1 MSKPAATIGHNHL
14 CPKKTGKIPHVGGP
28 ITTGS
33 SNVMINGVP
42 AARKGDSMVCV
53 GPPDSIKQGSSS
65 VFINGKP
72 AARMFDSTNHGG
84 VIIGGSPN
92 VFIGDAGCYP
102 DSQDSA
108 VSSSDSRP
116 QSNEDKQV
124 APPTKQSNSLSN
136 EPQASPSSTSH
147 TPANG
152 SSTSSA
158 VDSNTVYPGLSTD
171 QNREPKTF
179 SIVPIRYAIDMERQ
193 TPESVLGRGPL
204 SISTPYVLRQLR
216 DGWLYIY
223 DDLTQEI
230 TEYKV
235 EGASLA
241 GDANIYLEGTT
252 LHIAFSLIQWTKRI
266 VDTLKQDSSLR
277 HRWMRRVV
285 CIEGEQWHVGDEST
299 LEHVSDMNTCPHDFI
314 MSSVSLR
321 EPPKVDSG
329 DEVESNPTADAIMSQ
344 LVTSKP
350 TFSAG
355 EWLGNAQGDV
365 TLVVALDDVLSDV
378 LDLTIPLNVPIIEN
392 LSITKDEDEFH
403 KLEMARI
410 ARSLARVQVP
420 ESKWS
425 SNINKSTYPY
435 FEADLHAYFKER
447 EANVTELVAKQQ
459 KQSYVSLNTKEH
471 STHGSKGLKIL
482 RERWDYVP
490 DELDH
495 KLWFERRKY
504 VDEVNWKKLDRFSNE
519 MESKLGEAETKI
531 DLYMRELYS
540 GLQGAD
546 VVDPMRYGIDLY
558 TQEGMNHYIVLT
570 HEIFTTMQ
578 LAVQNR
584 ERELKKL
591 NEFLAGRN
599 ILSFAPYGGSESLSF
614 AVTRELDNA
623 ESINLVPHYTNIV
636 GAFDKLKDLMQ
647 HGTGRDAIWLREL
660 TEEARAVLD
669 ILGKTL
675 KGELSDYLNHL
686 LLYIYPDRLSSPP
699 LLFEIKRAIWWCRIK
714 QEVPRFNDDY
724 INGTQRFRKEFK
736 QLIKELS
743 DEYYKL
749 DKNTIWPVRKYSQY
763 KKLRTSLL
771 EKLVEHPDLISI
783 RADES
788 FRQSRKA
795 LHARYMQLV
804 GGKFTQAST
813 AYSSVG
819 GNAALTVLLN
829 SINLNMLSGTLG
841 DTGKGSDVH
850 SKALQDVGIG
860 LMWLI
865 SASGDL
871 TKNLVGSYLSKSIS
885 DMKTKTVMEIA
896 SAKSIKIRGI
906 SANRIFVSALVTGAM
921 FGAIA
926 SAWEIYKNN
935 RLFLQSNNIYE
946 KGLLLLISSSYL
958 AQFGVYMAVYIRA
971 SILNI
976 AVGNLLLPWMVTVG
990 GWVAIS
996 TVFIQIL
1003 YEISKKNEI
1012 EKWLSESTWG
1022 KSNAKWSKEKELL
1035 EYKKIAL
1042 KPIVEIKEQASVFP
1056 YGMEKTTPS
1065 SEGYYH
1071 ASTTKMA
1078 VNSPLCRYVCRF
1090 YVPDP
1095 EQGIVLT
1102 ILNNAIFIQKSGKW
1116 EQEEGQYFYEIAMES
1131 RTGLRVNVTY
1141 ASDESDICYLV
1152 SGKGEGQCSVSF
1164 NDGREVNGDTYQII
1178 GRK

>member
-65 VFINGKP
+65 VFINGKA
-72 AARMFDSTNHGG
+72 AARMFDATNHGG

-108 VSSSDSRP
+108 VASSDSRP

-193 TPESVLGRGPL
+193 TSESVLGRGPL

-235 EGASLA
+235 EGASLT

-447 EANVTELVAKQQ
+447 EADVTELVAKQQ

-471 STHGSKGLKIL
+471 STHGSKELKIL
-482 RERWDYVP
+482 RERWDYMP

-546 VVDPMRYGIDLY
+546 VVDPMRYGIDIY

-841 DTGKGSDVH
+841 DTGNGSDVH

-896 SAKSIKIRGI
+896 SAKSINIRGI
-906 SANRIFVSALVTGAM
+906 SANRIFVSALVTGSV
-921 FGAIA
+921 FGAVA
-926 SAWEIYKNN
+926 SAWEVFKNY
-935 RLFLQSNNIYE
+935 RLFKQSNNIYE
-946 KGLLLLISSSYL
+946 MGLLFILTGSYGLQVLAYIS
-958 AQFGVYMAVYIRA
+958 FFMRA
-971 SILNI
+971 FFYKTALG
-976 AVGNLLLPWMVTVG
+976 ALMLPWMLVVG
-990 GWVAIS
+990 GWGGGVI
-996 TVFIQIL
+996 VFVSIL
-1003 YEISKKNEI
+1003 YELSKKNEI

-1022 KSNAKWSKEKELL
+1022 NNNANWSKEKELL
-1035 EYKKIAL
+1035 EYKK
-1042 KPIVEIKEQASVFP
+1042 
-1056 YGMEKTTPS
+1056 
-1065 SEGYYH
+1065 
-1071 ASTTKMA
+1071 
-1078 VNSPLCRYVCRF
+1078 
-1090 YVPDP
+1090 
-1095 EQGIVLT
+1095 
-1102 ILNNAIFIQKSGKW
+1102 
-1116 EQEEGQYFYEIAMES
+1116 
-1131 RTGLRVNVTY
+1131 
-1141 ASDESDICYLV
+1141 
-1152 SGKGEGQCSVSF
+1152 
-1164 NDGREVNGDTYQII
+1164 
-1178 GRK
+1178 

>member
-108 VSSSDSRP
+108 VASSDSRP

-124 APPTKQSNSLSN
+124 APPTKQSNSLLN
-136 EPQASPSSTSH
+136 EPQDLPSSTSH

-158 VDSNTVYPGLSTD
+158 VDSNTVYPGLSTA

-235 EGASLA
+235 EGASLT

-285 CIEGEQWHVGDEST
+285 CIEGGQWHVGDEST

-321 EPPKVDSG
+321 EPLKVDFG

-447 EANVTELVAKQQ
+447 EADVTELVAKQQ

-471 STHGSKGLKIL
+471 STHGSKELKIL

-546 VVDPMRYGIDLY
+546 VVDPMRYGIDIY

-871 TKNLVGSYLSKSIS
+871 TKNLVGSYLHKSIP
-885 DMKTKTVMEIA
+885 DMKKMNLKFILRERSVNF
-896 SAKSIKIRGI
+896 KGI
-906 SANRIFVSALVTGAM
+906 NANRIFVSALVIGSVFGAM
-921 FGAIA
+921 A
-926 SAWEIYKNN
+926 SVWEAFKNY
-935 RLFLQSNNIYE
+935 RLFKQSNNIYE
-946 KGLLLLISSSYL
+946 KGLLLLLVFS
-958 AQFGVYMAVYIRA
+958 FGTQSGIYTTVFIRA
-971 SILNI
+971 LILKK

-990 GWVAIS
+990 GWVAMI
-996 TVFIQIL
+996 TVFLSIL
-1003 YEISKKNEI
+1003 YEFSKKNEL
-1012 EKWLSESTWG
+1012 EKWLSESIWG
-1022 KSNAKWSKEKELL
+1022 NNNANWSKEKELL
-1035 EYKKIAL
+1035 EYEKIAL
-1042 KPIVEIKEQASVFP
+1042 KPKVEIKEQAGVYP

-1090 YVPDP
+1090 KF
-1095 EQGIVLT
+1095 QTQSKVL
-1102 ILNNAIFIQKSGKW
+1102 F
-1116 EQEEGQYFYEIAMES
+1116 
-1131 RTGLRVNVTY
+1131 
-1141 ASDESDICYLV
+1141 
-1152 SGKGEGQCSVSF
+1152 
-1164 NDGREVNGDTYQII
+1164 
-1178 GRK
+1178 

>member
-102 DSQDSA
+102 DPQDSA
-108 VSSSDSRP
+108 VASSDSRL

-124 APPTKQSNSLSN
+124 APPTKQSNPLSS
-136 EPQASPSSTSH
+136 EPQDLPSSASH
-147 TPANG
+147 TSANG

-158 VDSNTVYPGLSTD
+158 VDSNTVYPGQSTD

-235 EGASLA
+235 EGASLT

-299 LEHVSDMNTCPHDFI
+299 LEHVSDMDTCPHDFI

-321 EPPKVDSG
+321 EPAKVDSG
-329 DEVESNPTADAIMSQ
+329 DEAESNPTAEAIMSK
-344 LVTSKP
+344 LVTTKK
-350 TFSAG
+350 TFAAG
-355 EWLGNAQGDV
+355 DWLRNAQGEV
-365 TLVVALDDVLSDV
+365 KLVVALDDVLSDV
-378 LDLTIPLNVPIIEN
+378 LDLTIPLNLPIMDN

-447 EANVTELVAKQQ
+447 EADVTELVAKQQ

-471 STHGSKGLKIL
+471 STHGSKGLRIL

-546 VVDPMRYGIDLY
+546 VVDPMRYGIDIY

-614 AVTRELDNA
+614 AVTRELDNT

-647 HGTGRDAIWLREL
+647 YGTGRDAIWLREL
-660 TEEARAVLD
+660 TEEARVVLD

-675 KGELSDYLNHL
+675 KGALSDYLNHL
-686 LLYIYPDRLSSPP
+686 LLYIYPDRISTPP

-749 DKNTIWPVRKYSQY
+749 DKHTIWPVRKYSQY

-841 DTGKGSDVH
+841 DTGKGSDLH

-871 TKNLVGSYLSKSIS
+871 TKNLVGSYLHKSIP
-885 DMKTKTVMEIA
+885 DMKKMNLKFILRERSVNF
-896 SAKSIKIRGI
+896 KGI
-906 SANRIFVSALVTGAM
+906 NANRIFVSALVTGSV
-921 FGAIA
+921 FGAMA
-926 SAWEIYKNN
+926 SVWEVFKNY
-935 RLFLQSNNIYE
+935 RLFKQSNNIYE
-946 KGLLLLISSSYL
+946 KGLLLLLMFS
-958 AQFGVYMAVYIRA
+958 FGTQSGIYTTVFIRA
-971 SILNI
+971 FILKK
-976 AVGNLLLPWMVTVG
+976 AVGNLLLSWMVTVG
-990 GWVAIS
+990 GWVAMI
-996 TVFIQIL
+996 TVFLSIL
-1003 YEISKKNEI
+1003 YEFSKKNEL

-1022 KSNAKWSKEKELL
+1022 NNNANWSKEKELL
-1035 EYKKIAL
+1035 EYEKIAL
-1042 KPIVEIKEQASVFP
+1042 KPRVEIKEQTGVYP
-1056 YGMEKTTPS
+1056 YGMEKTMPS

-1071 ASTTKMA
+1071 ASTSKMS
-1078 VNSPLCRYVCRF
+1078 VNRSLCRYVCRF
-1090 YVPDP
+1090 YVPDS
-1095 EQGIVLT
+1095 EQGFVLT
-1102 ILNNAIFIQKSGKW
+1102 ILNQATINPTSGKW
-1116 EQEEGQYFYEIAMES
+1116 EQEEGQYFYEMAMES
-1131 RTGLRVNVTY
+1131 RTGIRVNVTY

-1164 NDGREVNGDTYQII
+1164 NDGREVIGEAYQII

>member
-72 AARMFDSTNHGG
+72 AARMFDATNHGG

-108 VSSSDSRP
+108 VASSDSRP

-235 EGASLA
+235 EGASLT

-355 EWLGNAQGDV
+355 EWLGNALGDV

-447 EANVTELVAKQQ
+447 EADVTELVAKQE

-471 STHGSKGLKIL
+471 STHGSKELKIL

-546 VVDPMRYGIDLY
+546 VVDPMRYGIDIY

-623 ESINLVPHYTNIV
+623 ESINLVPHYNNIV

-647 HGTGRDAIWLREL
+647 HGTGRDAIWVREL

-736 QLIKELS
+736 QLVKELS

-749 DKNTIWPVRKYSQY
+749 DKHTIWPVRKYNQY

>member
-108 VSSSDSRP
+108 VASSDSRP

-614 AVTRELDNA
+614 AVTRELDNT

-841 DTGKGSDVH
+841 DTGNGSDVH

-865 SASGDL
+865 SSTGDL
-871 TKNLVGSYLSKSIS
+871 IKNLTGEYLSKSSRDFKDRNIFRVLDIQDVKFKGHS
-885 DMKTKTVMEIA
+885 A
-896 SAKSIKIRGI
+896 SKL
-906 SANRIFVSALVTGAM
+906 FVSGLVVGSVFGAM
-921 FGAIA
+921 A
-926 SAWEIYKNN
+926 SAWEAFKNY
-935 RLFLQSNNIYE
+935 RLLEQSNNIYE
-946 KGLLLLISSSYL
+946 KGLLFVLSASYGLQSLAYINFFMRALLYKTALGSL
-958 AQFGVYMAVYIRA
+958 M
-971 SILNI
+971 
-976 AVGNLLLPWMVTVG
+976 LPWMLVVG
-990 GWVAIS
+990 GWGGGVI
-996 TVFIQIL
+996 VFVSIL
-1003 YEISKKNEI
+1003 YELNKKNEI

-1022 KSNAKWSKEKELL
+1022 NNNANWSKNKELL
-1035 EYKKIAL
+1035 EYEKIAL
-1042 KPIVEIKEQASVFP
+1042 KPKVEIKEKTGVYP
-1056 YGMEKTTPS
+1056 YGMEKPMPS

-1071 ASTTKMA
+1071 ASTRKMA

-1095 EQGIVLT
+1095 EQGFVLT
-1102 ILNNAIFIQKSGKW
+1102 ILNSATFIQKSGRW

-1141 ASDESDICYLV
+1141 VSDESDICYLV
-1152 SGKGEGQCSVSF
+1152 SGKGEGYCSVSF
-1164 NDGREVNGDTYQII
+1164 NNGREVNGEAYQII

>member
-72 AARMFDSTNHGG
+72 AARMFDATNHGG

-108 VSSSDSRP
+108 VASSDSRP

-235 EGASLA
+235 EGASLT

-355 EWLGNAQGDV
+355 EWLENAQGDV

-447 EANVTELVAKQQ
+447 EADVTELVAKQQ

-471 STHGSKGLKIL
+471 STHGSKELKIL

-546 VVDPMRYGIDLY
+546 VVDPMRYGIDIY

-623 ESINLVPHYTNIV
+623 ESINLVPHYNNIV

-647 HGTGRDAIWLREL
+647 HGTGRDAIWVREL

-736 QLIKELS
+736 QLVKELS

-749 DKNTIWPVRKYSQY
+749 DKHTIWPVRKYSQY

>member
-108 VSSSDSRP
+108 VASSDSRP

-285 CIEGEQWHVGDEST
+285 CIEGEQWHVGDELT
-299 LEHVSDMNTCPHDFI
+299 LEHVSDMDTCPHDFI

-365 TLVVALDDVLSDV
+365 TLVVALDDMLSDV

-403 KLEMARI
+403 KLEMVRI

-447 EANVTELVAKQQ
+447 EADVTELVAKQQ

-471 STHGSKGLKIL
+471 STHGSKELKIL

-490 DELDH
+490 DALDH

-546 VVDPMRYGIDLY
+546 VVDPMRYGIDIY

-614 AVTRELDNA
+614 AVTRELDNT

-647 HGTGRDAIWLREL
+647 YGTGRDAIWLREL

-736 QLIKELS
+736 QLVKELS

-749 DKNTIWPVRKYSQY
+749 DKHTIWPVRKYNQY

-1042 KPIVEIKEQASVFP
+1042 KPIVEIKEQASMFP

>member
-72 AARMFDSTNHGG
+72 AARMFDATNHGG
-84 VIIGGSPN
+84 VIIGGSTN

-108 VSSSDSRP
+108 VASSDSRP

-147 TPANG
+147 TPVNG

-193 TPESVLGRGPL
+193 TSESVLGRGPL

-235 EGASLA
+235 EGASLT

-447 EANVTELVAKQQ
+447 EADVTELVAKQQ

-471 STHGSKGLKIL
+471 STHGSKELKIL

-813 AYSSVG
+813 AYSSFG

-906 SANRIFVSALVTGAM
+906 SANRIFVSALVIGSVFGAM
-921 FGAIA
+921 A
-926 SAWEIYKNN
+926 SVWEAFKNY
-935 RLFLQSNNIYE
+935 RLFKQSNNIYE
-946 KGLLLLISSSYL
+946 KGLLLLLVFS
-958 AQFGVYMAVYIRA
+958 FGTQSGIYTTVFIRA
-971 SILNI
+971 FILKK

-990 GWVAIS
+990 GWVAMI
-996 TVFIQIL
+996 TVFLSIL
-1003 YEISKKNEI
+1003 YEFSKKNEL
-1012 EKWLSESTWG
+1012 EKWLSESIWG
-1022 KSNAKWSKEKELL
+1022 NNNANWSKEKELL
-1035 EYKKIAL
+1035 EYEKIAL
-1042 KPIVEIKEQASVFP
+1042 KPKVEIKEQAGVYP

-1071 ASTTKMA
+1071 ASTTKIA

-1095 EQGIVLT
+1095 EQGFVLT
-1102 ILNNAIFIQKSGKW
+1102 ILNNATINPTSGKW

-1141 ASDESDICYLV
+1141 VSDESDICYLV
-1152 SGKGEGQCSVSF
+1152 SGKGVGYCSVSF
-1164 NDGREVNGDTYQII
+1164 NDGREVNGETYQII
-1178 GRK
+1178 GCK

>member
-72 AARMFDSTNHGG
+72 AARMFDATNHGG

-108 VSSSDSRP
+108 VASSDSRP

-235 EGASLA
+235 EGASLT

-355 EWLGNAQGDV
+355 EWLENAQGDV

-447 EANVTELVAKQQ
+447 EADVTELVAKQQ

-471 STHGSKGLKIL
+471 STHGSKELKIL

-546 VVDPMRYGIDLY
+546 VVDPMRYGIDIY

-623 ESINLVPHYTNIV
+623 ESINLVPHYNNIV

-647 HGTGRDAIWLREL
+647 HGTGRDAIWVREL

-736 QLIKELS
+736 QLVKELS

-749 DKNTIWPVRKYSQY
+749 DKHTIWPVRKYNQY

-1071 ASTTKMA
+1071 TSTTKMA

>member
-1 MSKPAATIGHNHL
+1 
-14 CPKKTGKIPHVGGP
+14 
-28 ITTGS
+28 
-33 SNVMINGVP
+33 
-42 AARKGDSMVCV
+42 MVCV

-72 AARMFDSTNHGG
+72 AARMFDATNHGG

-108 VSSSDSRP
+108 VASSDSRP

-235 EGASLA
+235 EGASLT

-355 EWLGNAQGDV
+355 EWLGNALGDV

-447 EANVTELVAKQQ
+447 EADVTELVAKQQ

-471 STHGSKGLKIL
+471 STHGSKELKIL

-546 VVDPMRYGIDLY
+546 VVDPMRYGIDIY

-623 ESINLVPHYTNIV
+623 ESINLVPHYNNIV

-647 HGTGRDAIWLREL
+647 HGTGRDAIWVREL

-736 QLIKELS
+736 QLVKELS

-749 DKNTIWPVRKYSQY
+749 DKHTIWPVRKYNQY

>member
-1 MSKPAATIGHNHL
+1 
-14 CPKKTGKIPHVGGP
+14 
-28 ITTGS
+28 
-33 SNVMINGVP
+33 MINGVP

-72 AARMFDSTNHGG
+72 AARMFDATNHGG

-108 VSSSDSRP
+108 VASSDSRP

-321 EPPKVDSG
+321 EPLKVDSG

-447 EANVTELVAKQQ
+447 EADVTELVAKQQ

-471 STHGSKGLKIL
+471 STHGSKELKIL

-813 AYSSVG
+813 AYSSFG

-906 SANRIFVSALVTGAM
+906 SANRIFVSALVTGSV
-921 FGAIA
+921 FGAMA
-926 SAWEIYKNN
+926 SVWEAFKNY
-935 RLFLQSNNIYE
+935 RLFKQSNNIYE
-946 KGLLLLISSSYL
+946 KGLLLLLVFS
-958 AQFGVYMAVYIRA
+958 FGTQSGIYTTVFIRA
-971 SILNI
+971 FILKK

-990 GWVAIS
+990 GWVAMI
-996 TVFIQIL
+996 TVFLSIL
-1003 YEISKKNEI
+1003 YEFSKKNEL
-1012 EKWLSESTWG
+1012 EKWLSESIWG
-1022 KSNAKWSKEKELL
+1022 NNNANWSKEKELL
-1035 EYKKIAL
+1035 EYEKIAL
-1042 KPIVEIKEQASVFP
+1042 KPKVEIKEQAGVYP

-1095 EQGIVLT
+1095 EQGFVLT
-1102 ILNNAIFIQKSGKW
+1102 ILNNATINPTSGKW

-1141 ASDESDICYLV
+1141 VSDESDICYLV
-1152 SGKGEGQCSVSF
+1152 SGKGVGYCSVSF
-1164 NDGREVNGDTYQII
+1164 NDGREVNGETYQII
-1178 GRK
+1178 GCK

>member
-102 DSQDSA
+102 DPQDSA
-108 VSSSDSRP
+108 VASSDSRL

-124 APPTKQSNSLSN
+124 APPTKQSNPLSS
-136 EPQASPSSTSH
+136 ESQDLPSSASH

-158 VDSNTVYPGLSTD
+158 VDSNTVYPGQSTD

-179 SIVPIRYAIDMERQ
+179 SIVPIRYAIDIERQ

-235 EGASLA
+235 EGASLT
-241 GDANIYLEGTT
+241 GGANIYLEGTT

-299 LEHVSDMNTCPHDFI
+299 LEHVSDMDTCPHDFI

-321 EPPKVDSG
+321 EPAKVDSG
-329 DEVESNPTADAIMSQ
+329 DEAESNPTAEAIMSK
-344 LVTSKP
+344 LVTTKK
-350 TFSAG
+350 TFAAG
-355 EWLGNAQGDV
+355 DWLRNAQGEV
-365 TLVVALDDVLSDV
+365 KLVVALDDVLSDV
-378 LDLTIPLNVPIIEN
+378 LDLTIPLNLPIMDN

-447 EANVTELVAKQQ
+447 EADVTELVAKQQ

-471 STHGSKGLKIL
+471 STHGSKGLRIL

-546 VVDPMRYGIDLY
+546 VVDPMRYGIDIY

-614 AVTRELDNA
+614 AVTRELDNT

-647 HGTGRDAIWLREL
+647 YGTGRDAIWLREL

-675 KGELSDYLNHL
+675 KGALSDYLNHL
-686 LLYIYPDRLSSPP
+686 LLYIYPDRISSPP
-699 LLFEIKRAIWWCRIK
+699 LIFEIKRAIWWHRIK

-736 QLIKELS
+736 QLVKELS

-749 DKNTIWPVRKYSQY
+749 GKHTIWPVRKYNLY
-763 KKLRTSLL
+763 KKLRISLL

-795 LHARYMQLV
+795 LRARYMQMM

-841 DTGKGSDVH
+841 DTGKGSDLH

-885 DMKTKTVMEIA
+885 DMKKMNVKRILRE
-896 SAKSIKIRGI
+896 KSVNFKGI
-906 SANRIFVSALVTGAM
+906 NANRIFVSALVTGSV

-926 SAWEIYKNN
+926 SAWEVFKNY
-935 RLFLQSNNIYE
+935 RLFKQSNNIYE
-946 KGLLLLISSSYL
+946 MGLLFVLTASYGLQAL
-958 AQFGVYMAVYIRA
+958 AYINLFMRAVFYKTA
-971 SILNI
+971 LGSLM
-976 AVGNLLLPWMVTVG
+976 LPWMLVVG
-990 GWVAIS
+990 GWGGGVI
-996 TVFIQIL
+996 VFVSIL
-1003 YEISKKNEI
+1003 YEISKKNEL

-1022 KSNAKWSKEKELL
+1022 NQNANWSKEKELL

-1042 KPIVEIKEQASVFP
+1042 KPRVEIKEQAGVFP
-1056 YGMEKTTPS
+1056 YGMEKTMLS
-1065 SEGYYH
+1065 SESYYH
-1071 ASTTKMA
+1071 TSTSKMV
-1078 VNSPLCRYVCRF
+1078 VNSLLCRYVCRF
-1090 YVPDP
+1090 YVPEP
-1095 EQGIVLT
+1095 EQGFVFT
-1102 ILNNAIFIQKSGKW
+1102 ILNQAIFDPMSGKW
-1116 EQEEGQYFYEIAMES
+1116 KQEDGQHFYEIAMES

-1164 NDGREVNGDTYQII
+1164 NNGREVNGEVYQII

>member
-108 VSSSDSRP
+108 VASSDSRP

-124 APPTKQSNSLSN
+124 APPTKQSNPLSN
-136 EPQASPSSTSH
+136 EPQDLPSSASH
-147 TPANG
+147 TSANG

-158 VDSNTVYPGLSTD
+158 VVSNTVYPGLSTD

-235 EGASLA
+235 EGASLT

-355 EWLGNAQGDV
+355 EWLENAQGDV

-447 EANVTELVAKQQ
+447 EADVTELVAKQQ

-471 STHGSKGLKIL
+471 STHGSKELKIL

-546 VVDPMRYGIDLY
+546 VVDPMRYGIDIY

-623 ESINLVPHYTNIV
+623 ESINLVPHYNNIV

-647 HGTGRDAIWLREL
+647 HGTGRDAIWVREL

-736 QLIKELS
+736 QLVKELS

-749 DKNTIWPVRKYSQY
+749 DKHTIWPVRKYNQY

>member
-72 AARMFDSTNHGG
+72 AARMFDATNHGG
-84 VIIGGSPN
+84 VIISGSPN

-108 VSSSDSRP
+108 VASSDSRL

-124 APPTKQSNSLSN
+124 APPTKQSNPLSN
-136 EPQASPSSTSH
+136 EPQDLPSSASH
-147 TPANG
+147 TSANG

-235 EGASLA
+235 EGASLT

-447 EANVTELVAKQQ
+447 EADVTELVAKQQ

-471 STHGSKGLKIL
+471 STHGSKELKIL

-546 VVDPMRYGIDLY
+546 VVDPMRYGIDIY

-623 ESINLVPHYTNIV
+623 ESINLVPHYNNIV

-647 HGTGRDAIWLREL
+647 HGTGRDAIWVREL

-736 QLIKELS
+736 QLVKELS

-749 DKNTIWPVRKYSQY
+749 DKHTIWPVRKYNQY

-1116 EQEEGQYFYEIAMES
+1116 AQEEGQYFYEIAMES

>member
-72 AARMFDSTNHGG
+72 AARMFDATNHGG

-108 VSSSDSRP
+108 VASSDSRP

-235 EGASLA
+235 EGASLT

-285 CIEGEQWHVGDEST
+285 CIEGEQWHVGDELT
-299 LEHVSDMNTCPHDFI
+299 LEHVSDMDTCPHDFI

-447 EANVTELVAKQQ
+447 EADVTELVAKQQ

-546 VVDPMRYGIDLY
+546 VVDPMRYGIDIY

-623 ESINLVPHYTNIV
+623 ESINLVPHYNNIV

-647 HGTGRDAIWLREL
+647 HGTGRDAIWVREL

-736 QLIKELS
+736 QLVKELS

-749 DKNTIWPVRKYSQY
+749 DKHTIWPVRKYNQY

-1102 ILNNAIFIQKSGKW
+1102 ILNNATFIQKSGKW

>member
-108 VSSSDSRP
+108 VASSDSRP

-124 APPTKQSNSLSN
+124 APPTKQSNPLSN
-136 EPQASPSSTSH
+136 EPQDLPSSASH
-147 TPANG
+147 TSANG

-193 TPESVLGRGPL
+193 MPESVLGRGPL

-235 EGASLA
+235 EGASLT

-355 EWLGNAQGDV
+355 EWLENAQGDV

-447 EANVTELVAKQQ
+447 EADVTELVAKQQ

-471 STHGSKGLKIL
+471 STHGSKELKIL

-546 VVDPMRYGIDLY
+546 VVDPMRYGIDIY

-623 ESINLVPHYTNIV
+623 ESINLAPHYNNIV

-647 HGTGRDAIWLREL
+647 HGTGRDAIWVREL

-736 QLIKELS
+736 QLVKELS

-749 DKNTIWPVRKYSQY
+749 DKHTIWPVRKYNQY

>member
-72 AARMFDSTNHGG
+72 AARMFDATNHGG

-108 VSSSDSRP
+108 VASSDSRP

-124 APPTKQSNSLSN
+124 APPTKQSNPLSN
-136 EPQASPSSTSH
+136 EPQDLPSSASH
-147 TPANG
+147 TSANG

-235 EGASLA
+235 EGASLT

-355 EWLGNAQGDV
+355 EWLENAQGDV

-447 EANVTELVAKQQ
+447 EADVTELVAKQQ

-471 STHGSKGLKIL
+471 STHGSKELKIL

-546 VVDPMRYGIDLY
+546 VVDPMRYGIDIY

-623 ESINLVPHYTNIV
+623 ESINLVPHYNNIV

-647 HGTGRDAIWLREL
+647 HGTGRDAIWVREL

-736 QLIKELS
+736 QLVKELS

-749 DKNTIWPVRKYSQY
+749 DKHTIWPVRKYNQY

>member
-1 MSKPAATIGHNHL
+1 
-14 CPKKTGKIPHVGGP
+14 
-28 ITTGS
+28 
-33 SNVMINGVP
+33 MINGVP

-65 VFINGKP
+65 VFINGKA

-108 VSSSDSRP
+108 VASSDSRP

-235 EGASLA
+235 EGASLT

-329 DEVESNPTADAIMSQ
+329 DEVESNPTADAIMSL

-447 EANVTELVAKQQ
+447 EADVTELVAKQQ

-813 AYSSVG
+813 AYSSFG

-906 SANRIFVSALVTGAM
+906 SANRIFVSALVIGSVFGAM
-921 FGAIA
+921 A
-926 SAWEIYKNN
+926 SVWEAFKNY
-935 RLFLQSNNIYE
+935 RLFKQSNNIYE
-946 KGLLLLISSSYL
+946 KGLLLLLVFS
-958 AQFGVYMAVYIRA
+958 FGTQSGIYTTVFIRA
-971 SILNI
+971 FILKK

-990 GWVAIS
+990 GWVAMI
-996 TVFIQIL
+996 TVFLSIL
-1003 YEISKKNEI
+1003 YEFSKKNEL
-1012 EKWLSESTWG
+1012 EKWLSESIWG
-1022 KSNAKWSKEKELL
+1022 NNNANWSKEKELL
-1035 EYKKIAL
+1035 EYEKIAL
-1042 KPIVEIKEQASVFP
+1042 KPKVEIKEQAGVYP

-1071 ASTTKMA
+1071 ASTTKIA

-1095 EQGIVLT
+1095 EQGFVLT
-1102 ILNNAIFIQKSGKW
+1102 ILNNATINPTSGKW

-1141 ASDESDICYLV
+1141 VSDESDICYLV
-1152 SGKGEGQCSVSF
+1152 SGKGVGYCSVSF
-1164 NDGREVNGDTYQII
+1164 NDGREVNGETYQII
-1178 GRK
+1178 GCK

>member
-72 AARMFDSTNHGG
+72 AARMFDATNHGG

-108 VSSSDSRP
+108 VASSDSRP

-235 EGASLA
+235 EGASLT

-355 EWLGNAQGDV
+355 EWLGNALGDV

-447 EANVTELVAKQQ
+447 EADVTELVAKQQ

-471 STHGSKGLKIL
+471 STHGSKELKIL

-546 VVDPMRYGIDLY
+546 VVDPMRYGIDIY

-623 ESINLVPHYTNIV
+623 ESINLVPHYNNIV

-647 HGTGRDAIWLREL
+647 HGTGRDAIWVREL

-736 QLIKELS
+736 QLVKELS

-749 DKNTIWPVRKYSQY
+749 DKHTIWPVRKYNQY

-1056 YGMEKTTPS
+1056 YGWKKQHQVVKVIIMRQLPKWLLIARCVAMYADFT
-1065 SEGYYH
+1065 
-1071 ASTTKMA
+1071 
-1078 VNSPLCRYVCRF
+1078 F
-1090 YVPDP
+1090 
-1095 EQGIVLT
+1095 Q
-1102 ILNNAIFIQKSGKW
+1102 IQSKAL
-1116 EQEEGQYFYEIAMES
+1116 F
-1131 RTGLRVNVTY
+1131 
-1141 ASDESDICYLV
+1141 
-1152 SGKGEGQCSVSF
+1152 
-1164 NDGREVNGDTYQII
+1164 
-1178 GRK
+1178 

>member
-1 MSKPAATIGHNHL
+1 
-14 CPKKTGKIPHVGGP
+14 
-28 ITTGS
+28 
-33 SNVMINGVP
+33 
-42 AARKGDSMVCV
+42 MVCV

-108 VSSSDSRP
+108 VASSDSRP

-124 APPTKQSNSLSN
+124 APPTKQSNFLSN

-447 EANVTELVAKQQ
+447 EADVTELVAKQQ

-471 STHGSKGLKIL
+471 STHGSKELKIL

-490 DELDH
+490 DALDH

-546 VVDPMRYGIDLY
+546 VVDPMRYGIDIY

-813 AYSSVG
+813 AYSSFG

-906 SANRIFVSALVTGAM
+906 SANRIFVSALVIGSVFGAM
-921 FGAIA
+921 A
-926 SAWEIYKNN
+926 SVWEAFKNY
-935 RLFLQSNNIYE
+935 RLFKQSNNIYE
-946 KGLLLLISSSYL
+946 KGILLLLVFS
-958 AQFGVYMAVYIRA
+958 FGTQSGIYTTVFIRA
-971 SILNI
+971 FILKK

-990 GWVAIS
+990 GWVAMI
-996 TVFIQIL
+996 TVFLSIL
-1003 YEISKKNEI
+1003 YEFSKKNEL
-1012 EKWLSESTWG
+1012 EKWLSESIWG
-1022 KSNAKWSKEKELL
+1022 NNNANWSKEKELL
-1035 EYKKIAL
+1035 EYEKIAL
-1042 KPIVEIKEQASVFP
+1042 KPKVEIKEQAGVYP

-1095 EQGIVLT
+1095 EQGFVLT
-1102 ILNNAIFIQKSGKW
+1102 ILNNATINPTSGKW

-1141 ASDESDICYLV
+1141 VSDESDICYLV
-1152 SGKGEGQCSVSF
+1152 SGKGGGYCSVSF
-1164 NDGREVNGDTYQII
+1164 NDGREVNGETYQII
-1178 GRK
+1178 GCE

>member
-102 DSQDSA
+102 DPQDSA
-108 VSSSDSRP
+108 VASSDSRL

-124 APPTKQSNSLSN
+124 APPTKQSNPLSS
-136 EPQASPSSTSH
+136 EPQDLPSSASH
-147 TPANG
+147 TSANG

-158 VDSNTVYPGLSTD
+158 VDSNTVYPGQSTD
-171 QNREPKTF
+171 QNHEPKIF
-179 SIVPIRYAIDMERQ
+179 SIVPIRYAIDIERQ

-235 EGASLA
+235 EGASLT
-241 GDANIYLEGTT
+241 GGANIYLEGTT

-299 LEHVSDMNTCPHDFI
+299 LEHVSDMDTCPHDFI

-321 EPPKVDSG
+321 EPAKVDSG
-329 DEVESNPTADAIMSQ
+329 DEAESNPTAEAIMSK
-344 LVTSKP
+344 LVTTKK
-350 TFSAG
+350 TFAAG
-355 EWLGNAQGDV
+355 DWLRNAQGEV
-365 TLVVALDDVLSDV
+365 KLVVALDDVLSDV
-378 LDLTIPLNVPIIEN
+378 LDLTIPLNLPIMDN

-447 EANVTELVAKQQ
+447 EADVTELVAKQQ

-471 STHGSKGLKIL
+471 STHGSKGLRIL

-546 VVDPMRYGIDLY
+546 VVDPMRYGIDIY

-614 AVTRELDNA
+614 AVTRELDNT

-636 GAFDKLKDLMQ
+636 GAFDKLKELMQ
-647 HGTGRDAIWLREL
+647 YGTGRDAIWLREL

-675 KGELSDYLNHL
+675 KGALSDYLNHL
-686 LLYIYPDRLSSPP
+686 LLYIYPDRISSPP
-699 LLFEIKRAIWWCRIK
+699 LIFEIKRAIWWCRIK

-736 QLIKELS
+736 QLVKELS

-749 DKNTIWPVRKYSQY
+749 GKHTIWPVRKYNLY
-763 KKLRTSLL
+763 KKLRISLL

-783 RADES
+783 RADEN
-788 FRQSRKA
+788 FHQSRKA
-795 LHARYMQLV
+795 LRARYMQMV

-865 SASGDL
+865 SSTGDL
-871 TKNLVGSYLSKSIS
+871 IKNLTGEYLSKSSRDFKERNIFRVLDIQDVKFKGHS
-885 DMKTKTVMEIA
+885 VSKL
-896 SAKSIKIRGI
+896 
-906 SANRIFVSALVTGAM
+906 FVSGLVVGSV
-921 FGAIA
+921 FGVMA
-926 SAWEIYKNN
+926 SAWEAFKNY
-935 RLFLQSNNIYE
+935 RLFKQSNNIYE
-946 KGLLLLISSSYL
+946 KGLLLLLMFS
-958 AQFGVYMAVYIRA
+958 FGTQSGIYTTVFIRA
-971 SILNI
+971 FILKK
-976 AVGNLLLPWMVTVG
+976 AVGNLLLSWMVTVG
-990 GWVAIS
+990 GWVAMI
-996 TVFIQIL
+996 TVFLSIL
-1003 YEISKKNEI
+1003 YEFSKKNEL

-1022 KSNAKWSKEKELL
+1022 NNNANWSKEKELL
-1035 EYKKIAL
+1035 EYEKIAL
-1042 KPIVEIKEQASVFP
+1042 KPRVEIKEQTGVYP
-1056 YGMEKTTPS
+1056 YGMEKTMPS

-1071 ASTTKMA
+1071 ASTSKMS
-1078 VNSPLCRYVCRF
+1078 VNRSLCRYVCRF
-1090 YVPDP
+1090 YVPDS
-1095 EQGIVLT
+1095 EQGFVLT
-1102 ILNNAIFIQKSGKW
+1102 ILNQATINPTSGKW
-1116 EQEEGQYFYEIAMES
+1116 EQEEGQYFYEMAMES
-1131 RTGLRVNVTY
+1131 RTGIRVNVTY
-1141 ASDESDICYLV
+1141 ASDESDMCYLV

-1164 NDGREVNGDTYQII
+1164 NDGREVIGEAYQII

>member
-1 MSKPAATIGHNHL
+1 
-14 CPKKTGKIPHVGGP
+14 
-28 ITTGS
+28 
-33 SNVMINGVP
+33 
-42 AARKGDSMVCV
+42 MVCV

-108 VSSSDSRP
+108 VASSDSRP

-124 APPTKQSNSLSN
+124 APPTKQSNSLLN
-136 EPQASPSSTSH
+136 EPQDLPSSTSH

-158 VDSNTVYPGLSTD
+158 VDSNTVYPGLSTA

-235 EGASLA
+235 EGASLT

-285 CIEGEQWHVGDEST
+285 CIEGEQWHVGDELT
-299 LEHVSDMNTCPHDFI
+299 LEHVSDMDTCPHDFI

-546 VVDPMRYGIDLY
+546 VVDPMRYGIDIY

-623 ESINLVPHYTNIV
+623 ESINLVPHYNNIV

-647 HGTGRDAIWLREL
+647 HGTGRDAIWVREL

-699 LLFEIKRAIWWCRIK
+699 LLFEIKRAIWWCWIK

-736 QLIKELS
+736 QLVKELS

-749 DKNTIWPVRKYSQY
+749 DKHTIWPVRKYNQY

-1102 ILNNAIFIQKSGKW
+1102 ILNNATFIQKSGKW

>member
-72 AARMFDSTNHGG
+72 AARMFDATNHGG

-108 VSSSDSRP
+108 VASSDSRP

-235 EGASLA
+235 EGASLT

-355 EWLGNAQGDV
+355 EWLGNALGDV

-447 EANVTELVAKQQ
+447 EADVTELVAKQQ

-471 STHGSKGLKIL
+471 STHGSKELKIL

-546 VVDPMRYGIDLY
+546 VVDPMRYGIDIY

-623 ESINLVPHYTNIV
+623 ESINLVPHYNNIV

-647 HGTGRDAIWLREL
+647 HGTGRDAIWVREL

-736 QLIKELS
+736 QLVKELS

-749 DKNTIWPVRKYSQY
+749 DKHTIWPVRKYNQY

>member
-108 VSSSDSRP
+108 VASSDSRP

-124 APPTKQSNSLSN
+124 APPTKQSNSLLN
-136 EPQASPSSTSH
+136 EPQDLPSSTSH

-158 VDSNTVYPGLSTD
+158 VDSNTVYPGLSTA

-235 EGASLA
+235 EGASLT

-285 CIEGEQWHVGDEST
+285 CIEGEQWHVGDELT
-299 LEHVSDMNTCPHDFI
+299 LEHVSDMDTCPHDFI

-546 VVDPMRYGIDLY
+546 VVDPMRYGIDIY

-623 ESINLVPHYTNIV
+623 ESINLVPHYNNIV

-647 HGTGRDAIWLREL
+647 HGTGRDAIWVREL

-699 LLFEIKRAIWWCRIK
+699 LLFEIKRAIWWCWIK

-736 QLIKELS
+736 QLVKELS

-749 DKNTIWPVRKYSQY
+749 DKHTIWPVRKYNQY

-1102 ILNNAIFIQKSGKW
+1102 ILNNATFIQKSGKW

>member
-1 MSKPAATIGHNHL
+1 
-14 CPKKTGKIPHVGGP
+14 
-28 ITTGS
+28 
-33 SNVMINGVP
+33 MINGVP

-72 AARMFDSTNHGG
+72 AARMFDATNHGG

-108 VSSSDSRP
+108 VASSDSRP

-235 EGASLA
+235 EGASLT

-285 CIEGEQWHVGDEST
+285 CIEGEQWHVGDELT
-299 LEHVSDMNTCPHDFI
+299 LEHVSDMDTCPHDFI

-447 EANVTELVAKQQ
+447 EADVTELVAKQQ

-471 STHGSKGLKIL
+471 STHGSKELKIL

-546 VVDPMRYGIDLY
+546 VVDPMRYGIDIY

-686 LLYIYPDRLSSPP
+686 LLYIYPDRISSPP

-749 DKNTIWPVRKYSQY
+749 DKHTIWPVRKYSQY

-813 AYSSVG
+813 AYSSFG

-906 SANRIFVSALVTGAM
+906 SANRIFVSALVIGSVFGAM
-921 FGAIA
+921 A
-926 SAWEIYKNN
+926 SVWEAFKNY
-935 RLFLQSNNIYE
+935 RLFKQSNNIYE
-946 KGLLLLISSSYL
+946 KGLLLLLVFS
-958 AQFGVYMAVYIRA
+958 FGTQSGIYTTVFIRA
-971 SILNI
+971 FILKK

-990 GWVAIS
+990 GWVAMI
-996 TVFIQIL
+996 TVFLSIL
-1003 YEISKKNEI
+1003 YEFSKKNEL
-1012 EKWLSESTWG
+1012 EKWLSESIWG
-1022 KSNAKWSKEKELL
+1022 NNNANWSKEKELL
-1035 EYKKIAL
+1035 EYEKIAL
-1042 KPIVEIKEQASVFP
+1042 KPKVEIKEQAGVYP

-1095 EQGIVLT
+1095 EQGFVLT
-1102 ILNNAIFIQKSGKW
+1102 ILNNATINPTSGKW

-1141 ASDESDICYLV
+1141 VSDESDICYLV
-1152 SGKGEGQCSVSF
+1152 SGKGVGYCSVSF
-1164 NDGREVNGDTYQII
+1164 NDGREVNGETYQII
-1178 GRK
+1178 GCK

>member
-102 DSQDSA
+102 DPQDSA
-108 VSSSDSRP
+108 VASSDSSL

-124 APPTKQSNSLSN
+124 APPTKQSNPLSS
-136 EPQASPSSTSH
+136 EPQDLPSSASH

-158 VDSNTVYPGLSTD
+158 VDSNTVYPGQSTD
-171 QNREPKTF
+171 QNHEPKIF
-179 SIVPIRYAIDMERQ
+179 SIVPIRYAIDIERQ

-235 EGASLA
+235 EGASLT
-241 GDANIYLEGTT
+241 GGANIYLEGTT

-299 LEHVSDMNTCPHDFI
+299 LEHVSDMDTCPHDFI

-321 EPPKVDSG
+321 EPAKVDSG
-329 DEVESNPTADAIMSQ
+329 DEAESNPTAEAIMSK
-344 LVTSKP
+344 LVTTKK
-350 TFSAG
+350 TFAAG
-355 EWLGNAQGDV
+355 DWLRNAQGEV
-365 TLVVALDDVLSDV
+365 KLVVALDDVLSDV
-378 LDLTIPLNVPIIEN
+378 LDLTIPLNLPIMDN

-447 EANVTELVAKQQ
+447 EADVTELVAKQQ
-459 KQSYVSLNTKEH
+459 KQSYVSLNPKEH
-471 STHGSKGLKIL
+471 STHGSKGLRIL

-546 VVDPMRYGIDLY
+546 VVDPMRYGIDIY
-558 TQEGMNHYIVLT
+558 TQKGMNHYIVLT

-841 DTGKGSDVH
+841 DTGNGSDVH

-865 SASGDL
+865 SSTGDL
-871 TKNLVGSYLSKSIS
+871 IKNLTGEYLSKSSRDFKDRNIFRVLDIQDVKFKGHS
-885 DMKTKTVMEIA
+885 A
-896 SAKSIKIRGI
+896 SKL
-906 SANRIFVSALVTGAM
+906 FVSGLVVGSVFGAM
-921 FGAIA
+921 A
-926 SAWEIYKNN
+926 SAWEAFKNY
-935 RLFLQSNNIYE
+935 RLLEQSNNIYE
-946 KGLLLLISSSYL
+946 KGLLFVLSASYGLQSLAYINFFMRALLYKTALGSL
-958 AQFGVYMAVYIRA
+958 M
-971 SILNI
+971 
-976 AVGNLLLPWMVTVG
+976 LPWMLVVG
-990 GWVAIS
+990 GWGGGVI
-996 TVFIQIL
+996 VFVSIL
-1003 YEISKKNEI
+1003 YELNKKNEI

-1022 KSNAKWSKEKELL
+1022 NNNANWSKNKELL
-1035 EYKKIAL
+1035 EYEKIAL
-1042 KPIVEIKEQASVFP
+1042 KPKVEIKEKTGVYP
-1056 YGMEKTTPS
+1056 YGMEKPMPS

-1071 ASTTKMA
+1071 ASTRKMA

-1095 EQGIVLT
+1095 EQGFVLT
-1102 ILNNAIFIQKSGKW
+1102 ILNSATFIQKSGRW

-1141 ASDESDICYLV
+1141 VSDESDICYLV
-1152 SGKGEGQCSVSF
+1152 SGKGEGYCSVSF
-1164 NDGREVNGDTYQII
+1164 NNGREVNGEAYQII

>member
-1 MSKPAATIGHNHL
+1 
-14 CPKKTGKIPHVGGP
+14 
-28 ITTGS
+28 
-33 SNVMINGVP
+33 
-42 AARKGDSMVCV
+42 MVCV

-72 AARMFDSTNHGG
+72 AARMFDATNHGG

-108 VSSSDSRP
+108 VASSDSRP

-235 EGASLA
+235 EGASLT

-285 CIEGEQWHVGDEST
+285 CIEGEQWHVGDELT
-299 LEHVSDMNTCPHDFI
+299 LEHVSDMDTCPHDFI

-447 EANVTELVAKQQ
+447 EADVTELVAKQQ

-546 VVDPMRYGIDLY
+546 VVDPMRYGIDIY

-614 AVTRELDNA
+614 AVTRELDNT

-647 HGTGRDAIWLREL
+647 HGTGRDAIWVREL

-736 QLIKELS
+736 QLVKELS

-749 DKNTIWPVRKYSQY
+749 DKHTIWPVRKYNQY

>member
-1 MSKPAATIGHNHL
+1 
-14 CPKKTGKIPHVGGP
+14 
-28 ITTGS
+28 
-33 SNVMINGVP
+33 
-42 AARKGDSMVCV
+42 MVCV

-72 AARMFDSTNHGG
+72 AARMFDATNHGG
-84 VIIGGSPN
+84 VIISGSPN

-108 VSSSDSRP
+108 VASSDSRL

-124 APPTKQSNSLSN
+124 APPTKQSNPLSN
-136 EPQASPSSTSH
+136 EPQDLPSSASH
-147 TPANG
+147 TSANG

-235 EGASLA
+235 EGASLT

-447 EANVTELVAKQQ
+447 EADVTELVAKQQ

-471 STHGSKGLKIL
+471 STHGSKGLRIL

-546 VVDPMRYGIDLY
+546 VVDPMRYGIDIY

-614 AVTRELDNA
+614 AVTRELDNT

-647 HGTGRDAIWLREL
+647 YGTGRDAIWLREL

-675 KGELSDYLNHL
+675 KGALSDYLNHL
-686 LLYIYPDRLSSPP
+686 LLYIYPDRISSPP
-699 LLFEIKRAIWWCRIK
+699 LIFEIKRAIWWHRIK

-736 QLIKELS
+736 QLVKELS

-749 DKNTIWPVRKYSQY
+749 GKHTIWPVRKYNLY
-763 KKLRTSLL
+763 KKLRISLL

-795 LHARYMQLV
+795 LRARYMQLV

-829 SINLNMLSGTLG
+829 SINLNMLSETLG
-841 DTGKGSDVH
+841 DTAKGSDAH

-865 SASGDL
+865 SATGDL
-871 TKNLVGSYLSKSIS
+871 IKNLTGEYLTRSVS
-885 DMKTKTVMEIA
+885 DFKGMKV
-896 SAKSIKIRGI
+896 SRVFYIKIL
-906 SANRIFVSALVTGAM
+906 IFNLLVLQGY
-921 FGAIA
+921 
-926 SAWEIYKNN
+926 IY
-935 RLFLQSNNIYE
+935 LP
-946 KGLLLLISSSYL
+946 LLL
-958 AQFGVYMAVYIRA
+958 V
-971 SILNI
+971 
-976 AVGNLLLPWMVTVG
+976 
-990 GWVAIS
+990 
-996 TVFIQIL
+996 
-1003 YEISKKNEI
+1003 
-1012 EKWLSESTWG
+1012 
-1022 KSNAKWSKEKELL
+1022 
-1035 EYKKIAL
+1035 
-1042 KPIVEIKEQASVFP
+1042 
-1056 YGMEKTTPS
+1056 
-1065 SEGYYH
+1065 
-1071 ASTTKMA
+1071 
-1078 VNSPLCRYVCRF
+1078 RF
-1090 YVPDP
+1090 
-1095 EQGIVLT
+1095 
-1102 ILNNAIFIQKSGKW
+1102 
-1116 EQEEGQYFYEIAMES
+1116 
-1131 RTGLRVNVTY
+1131 
-1141 ASDESDICYLV
+1141 LV
-1152 SGKGEGQCSVSF
+1152 
-1164 NDGREVNGDTYQII
+1164 
-1178 GRK
+1178 

>member
-72 AARMFDSTNHGG
+72 AARMFDATNHGG

-108 VSSSDSRP
+108 VASSDSRP

-235 EGASLA
+235 EGASLT

-314 MSSVSLR
+314 LSSVSLR

-546 VVDPMRYGIDLY
+546 VVDPMRYGIDIY

-584 ERELKKL
+584 EGELKKL

-804 GGKFTQAST
+804 RGKFTQAST

-865 SASGDL
+865 SSTGDL
-871 TKNLVGSYLSKSIS
+871 IKNITGEYLSKSSRDFKDRNIFRVLYIQDVKFKGHS
-885 DMKTKTVMEIA
+885 A
-896 SAKSIKIRGI
+896 SKL
-906 SANRIFVSALVTGAM
+906 FVSGLVVGSVFGAM
-921 FGAIA
+921 A
-926 SAWEIYKNN
+926 SAWEAFKNY
-935 RLFLQSNNIYE
+935 RLLEQSNNIYE
-946 KGLLLLISSSYL
+946 KGLLFVLSASYGLQSLAYINFFMRALLYKTALGSL
-958 AQFGVYMAVYIRA
+958 M
-971 SILNI
+971 
-976 AVGNLLLPWMVTVG
+976 LPWMLVVG
-990 GWVAIS
+990 GWGGGVI
-996 TVFIQIL
+996 VFVSIL
-1003 YEISKKNEI
+1003 YELNKKNEI

-1022 KSNAKWSKEKELL
+1022 NNNANWSKNKELL
-1035 EYKKIAL
+1035 EYEKIAL
-1042 KPIVEIKEQASVFP
+1042 KPKVEIKEKTGVYP
-1056 YGMEKTTPS
+1056 YGMEKPMPS

-1071 ASTTKMA
+1071 ASTRKMA

-1095 EQGIVLT
+1095 EQGFVLT
-1102 ILNNAIFIQKSGKW
+1102 ILNSATFIQKSGRW

-1141 ASDESDICYLV
+1141 VSDESDICYLV
-1152 SGKGEGQCSVSF
+1152 SGKGEGYCSVSF
-1164 NDGREVNGDTYQII
+1164 NNGREVNGEAYQII

>member
-72 AARMFDSTNHGG
+72 AARMFDATNHGG
-84 VIIGGSPN
+84 VIISGSPN

-108 VSSSDSRP
+108 VASSDSRL

-124 APPTKQSNSLSN
+124 APPTKQSNPLSN
-136 EPQASPSSTSH
+136 EPQDLPSSASH
-147 TPANG
+147 TSANG

-235 EGASLA
+235 EGASLT

-425 SNINKSTYPY
+425 LNINKSTYPY

-447 EANVTELVAKQQ
+447 EADVTELVAKQQ

-471 STHGSKGLKIL
+471 STHGSKELKIL

-546 VVDPMRYGIDLY
+546 VVDPMRYGIDIY
-558 TQEGMNHYIVLT
+558 TQKGMNHYIVLT

-783 RADES
+783 RADEN

-841 DTGKGSDVH
+841 DTGNGSDVH

-865 SASGDL
+865 SSTGDL
-871 TKNLVGSYLSKSIS
+871 IKNLTGEYLSKSSRDFKDRNIFRVLDIQDVKFKGHS
-885 DMKTKTVMEIA
+885 A
-896 SAKSIKIRGI
+896 SKL
-906 SANRIFVSALVTGAM
+906 FVSGLVVGSVFGAM
-921 FGAIA
+921 A
-926 SAWEIYKNN
+926 SAWEAFKNY
-935 RLFLQSNNIYE
+935 RLLEQSNNIYE
-946 KGLLLLISSSYL
+946 KGLLFVLSASYGLQSLAYINFFMRALLYKTALGSL
-958 AQFGVYMAVYIRA
+958 M
-971 SILNI
+971 
-976 AVGNLLLPWMVTVG
+976 LPWMLVVG
-990 GWVAIS
+990 GWGGGVI
-996 TVFIQIL
+996 VFVSIL
-1003 YEISKKNEI
+1003 YELNKKNEI

-1022 KSNAKWSKEKELL
+1022 NNNANWSKNKELL
-1035 EYKKIAL
+1035 EYEKIAL
-1042 KPIVEIKEQASVFP
+1042 KPKVEIKEKTGVYP
-1056 YGMEKTTPS
+1056 YGMEKPMPS

-1071 ASTTKMA
+1071 ASTRKMA

-1095 EQGIVLT
+1095 EQGFVLT
-1102 ILNNAIFIQKSGKW
+1102 ILNSATFIQKSGRW

-1141 ASDESDICYLV
+1141 VSDESDICYLV
-1152 SGKGEGQCSVSF
+1152 SGKGEGYCSVSF
-1164 NDGREVNGDTYQII
+1164 NNGREVNGEAYQII

>member
-102 DSQDSA
+102 DRQDSA
-108 VSSSDSRP
+108 VASSDSRL

-124 APPTKQSNSLSN
+124 APPTKQSNPLSS
-136 EPQASPSSTSH
+136 EPQDLPSSASH
-147 TPANG
+147 TSANG

-158 VDSNTVYPGLSTD
+158 VDSNTVYPGQSTD

-235 EGASLA
+235 EGASLT

-299 LEHVSDMNTCPHDFI
+299 LEHVSDMDTCPHDFI
-314 MSSVSLR
+314 VSSVSLR

-329 DEVESNPTADAIMSQ
+329 DEAESNPTAEAIMSKF
-344 LVTSKP
+344 VTTKP
-350 TFSAG
+350 TFAAG
-355 EWLGNAQGDV
+355 DWLRNAQGEV
-365 TLVVALDDVLSDV
+365 KLVVALDDVLSDV
-378 LDLTIPLNVPIIEN
+378 LDLTIPLNLPIMDN

-447 EANVTELVAKQQ
+447 EADVTELVAKQQ

-471 STHGSKGLKIL
+471 STHGSKGLRIL

-614 AVTRELDNA
+614 AVTRELDNT

-647 HGTGRDAIWLREL
+647 YGTGRDAIWLREL

-686 LLYIYPDRLSSPP
+686 LLYIYPDRLSTPP

-749 DKNTIWPVRKYSQY
+749 DKHTIWPVRKYSQY

-865 SASGDL
+865 SSTGDL
-871 TKNLVGSYLSKSIS
+871 IRNITGDYLTRSIGDFKSMKVSRVSHIKNINFKGLSITRAYISSIAISSVFGVMVSFWEVLKIHRLYIKSNSLYERSLLSVLVFFYGTQFVVYFRLY
-885 DMKTKTVMEIA
+885 VRA
-896 SAKSIKIRGI
+896 
-906 SANRIFVSALVTGAM
+906 FVS
-921 FGAIA
+921 
-926 SAWEIYKNN
+926 K
-935 RLFLQSNNIYE
+935 
-946 KGLLLLISSSYL
+946 K
-958 AQFGVYMAVYIRA
+958 
-971 SILNI
+971 
-976 AVGNLLLPWMVTVG
+976 AVGVLLAPWMVTVG
-990 GWVAIS
+990 GWAGGAIVLVS
-996 TVFIQIL
+996 IL
-1003 YEISKKNEI
+1003 YELSKKNEI
-1012 EKWLSESTWG
+1012 EKWLSESRWG
-1022 KSNAKWSKEKELL
+1022 NHNANLSKEKELF

-1042 KPIVEIKEQASVFP
+1042 KPRVEIREQASVFP
-1056 YGMEKTTPS
+1056 YGMKKTTPS

-1095 EQGIVLT
+1095 EQGFVLT
-1102 ILNNAIFIQKSGKW
+1102 ILNNATINPTSGKW
-1116 EQEEGQYFYEIAMES
+1116 GQEEGQYFYEIAMES

-1164 NDGREVNGDTYQII
+1164 NDGREVIGEAYQII

>member
-72 AARMFDSTNHGG
+72 AARMFDATNHGG
-84 VIIGGSPN
+84 VIISGSPN

-108 VSSSDSRP
+108 VASSDSRL

-124 APPTKQSNSLSN
+124 APPTKQSNPLSS
-136 EPQASPSSTSH
+136 EPQDLPSSASH
-147 TPANG
+147 TSANG

-158 VDSNTVYPGLSTD
+158 VDSNTVYPGQSTD
-171 QNREPKTF
+171 QNHEPKTF
-179 SIVPIRYAIDMERQ
+179 SIVPIRYAIDIERQ

-235 EGASLA
+235 EGASLT
-241 GDANIYLEGTT
+241 GGANIYLEGTT

-299 LEHVSDMNTCPHDFI
+299 LEHVSDMDTCPHDFI

-321 EPPKVDSG
+321 EPAKVDSG
-329 DEVESNPTADAIMSQ
+329 DEAESNPTAEAIMSK
-344 LVTSKP
+344 LVTTKK
-350 TFSAG
+350 TFAAG
-355 EWLGNAQGDV
+355 DWLRNAQGEV
-365 TLVVALDDVLSDV
+365 KLVVALDDVLSDV

-425 SNINKSTYPY
+425 LNINKSTYPY

-447 EANVTELVAKQQ
+447 EADVTELVAKQQ

-471 STHGSKGLKIL
+471 STHGSKELKIL

-546 VVDPMRYGIDLY
+546 VVDPMRYGIDIY
-558 TQEGMNHYIVLT
+558 TQKGMNHYIVLT

-783 RADES
+783 RADEN

-841 DTGKGSDVH
+841 DTGNGSDVH

-865 SASGDL
+865 SSTGDL
-871 TKNLVGSYLSKSIS
+871 IKNLTGEYLSKSSRDFKDRNIFRVLDIQDVKFKGHS
-885 DMKTKTVMEIA
+885 A
-896 SAKSIKIRGI
+896 SKL
-906 SANRIFVSALVTGAM
+906 FVSGLVVGSVFGAM
-921 FGAIA
+921 A
-926 SAWEIYKNN
+926 SAWEAFKNY
-935 RLFLQSNNIYE
+935 RLLEQSNNIYE
-946 KGLLLLISSSYL
+946 KGLLFVLSASYGLQSLAYINFFMRALLYKTALGSL
-958 AQFGVYMAVYIRA
+958 M
-971 SILNI
+971 
-976 AVGNLLLPWMVTVG
+976 LPWMLVVG
-990 GWVAIS
+990 GWGGGVI
-996 TVFIQIL
+996 VFVSIL
-1003 YEISKKNEI
+1003 YELNKKNEI

-1022 KSNAKWSKEKELL
+1022 NNNANWSKNKELL
-1035 EYKKIAL
+1035 EYEKIAL
-1042 KPIVEIKEQASVFP
+1042 KPKVEIKEKTGVYP
-1056 YGMEKTTPS
+1056 YGMEKPMPS

-1071 ASTTKMA
+1071 ASTRKMA

-1095 EQGIVLT
+1095 EQGFVLT
-1102 ILNNAIFIQKSGKW
+1102 ILNSATFIQKSGRW

-1141 ASDESDICYLV
+1141 VSDESDICYLV
-1152 SGKGEGQCSVSF
+1152 SGKGEGYCSVSF
-1164 NDGREVNGDTYQII
+1164 NNGREVNGEAYQII

>member
-1 MSKPAATIGHNHL
+1 
-14 CPKKTGKIPHVGGP
+14 
-28 ITTGS
+28 
-33 SNVMINGVP
+33 
-42 AARKGDSMVCV
+42 MVCV

-72 AARMFDSTNHGG
+72 AARMFDATNHGG

-108 VSSSDSRP
+108 VASSDSRP

-614 AVTRELDNA
+614 AVTRELDNT

-749 DKNTIWPVRKYSQY
+749 DKNTIWPVRKYSQH

-813 AYSSVG
+813 AYSSFG

-871 TKNLVGSYLSKSIS
+871 TKNLVGSYLHKSIP
-885 DMKTKTVMEIA
+885 DMKKMNLKFILRERSVNF
-896 SAKSIKIRGI
+896 KGI
-906 SANRIFVSALVTGAM
+906 NANRIFVSALVIGSVFGAM
-921 FGAIA
+921 A
-926 SAWEIYKNN
+926 SVWEAFKNY
-935 RLFLQSNNIYE
+935 RLFKQSNNIYE
-946 KGLLLLISSSYL
+946 KGLLLLLVFS
-958 AQFGVYMAVYIRA
+958 FGTQSGIYTTVFIRA
-971 SILNI
+971 FILKK

-990 GWVAIS
+990 GWVAMI
-996 TVFIQIL
+996 TVFLSIL
-1003 YEISKKNEI
+1003 YEFSKKNEL
-1012 EKWLSESTWG
+1012 EKWLSESIWG
-1022 KSNAKWSKEKELL
+1022 NNNANWSKEKELL
-1035 EYKKIAL
+1035 EYEKIAL
-1042 KPIVEIKEQASVFP
+1042 KPKVEIKEQAGVYP

-1095 EQGIVLT
+1095 EQGFVLT
-1102 ILNNAIFIQKSGKW
+1102 ILNNATINPTSGKW
-1116 EQEEGQYFYEIAMES
+1116 EQEEGQYFYEIVMES

-1141 ASDESDICYLV
+1141 VSDESDICYLV
-1152 SGKGEGQCSVSF
+1152 SGKGVGYCSVSF
-1164 NDGREVNGDTYQII
+1164 NDGREVNGETYQII
-1178 GRK
+1178 GCK

>member
-72 AARMFDSTNHGG
+72 AARMFDATNHGG

-108 VSSSDSRP
+108 VAGSDSRP

-216 DGWLYIY
+216 DGWFYIY

-299 LEHVSDMNTCPHDFI
+299 LEHVSDMNTCQHDFI

-614 AVTRELDNA
+614 AVTRELDNT

-813 AYSSVG
+813 AYSSFG

-906 SANRIFVSALVTGAM
+906 SANRIFVSALVIGSVFGAM
-921 FGAIA
+921 A
-926 SAWEIYKNN
+926 SVWEAFKNY
-935 RLFLQSNNIYE
+935 RLFKQSNNIYE
-946 KGLLLLISSSYL
+946 KGLLLLLVFS
-958 AQFGVYMAVYIRA
+958 FGTQSGIYTTVFIRA
-971 SILNI
+971 FILKK

-990 GWVAIS
+990 GWVAMI
-996 TVFIQIL
+996 TVFLSIL
-1003 YEISKKNEI
+1003 YEFSKKNEL
-1012 EKWLSESTWG
+1012 EKWLSESIWG
-1022 KSNAKWSKEKELL
+1022 NNNANWSKEKELL
-1035 EYKKIAL
+1035 EYEKIAL
-1042 KPIVEIKEQASVFP
+1042 KPKVEIKEQAGVYP

-1071 ASTTKMA
+1071 ASTTKIA

-1095 EQGIVLT
+1095 EQGFVLT
-1102 ILNNAIFIQKSGKW
+1102 ILNNATINPTSGKW

-1141 ASDESDICYLV
+1141 VSDESDICYLV
-1152 SGKGEGQCSVSF
+1152 SGKGVGYCSVSF
-1164 NDGREVNGDTYQII
+1164 NDGREVNGETYQII
-1178 GRK
+1178 GCK

>member
-72 AARMFDSTNHGG
+72 AARMFDATNHGG

-108 VSSSDSRP
+108 VASSDSRP

-235 EGASLA
+235 EGASLT

-285 CIEGEQWHVGDEST
+285 CIEGEQWHVGDELT
-299 LEHVSDMNTCPHDFI
+299 LEHVSDMDTCPHDFI

-447 EANVTELVAKQQ
+447 EADVTELVAKQQ

-546 VVDPMRYGIDLY
+546 VVDPMRYGIDIY

-614 AVTRELDNA
+614 AVTRELDNT

-647 HGTGRDAIWLREL
+647 HGTGRDAIWVREL

-736 QLIKELS
+736 QLVKELS

-749 DKNTIWPVRKYSQY
+749 DKHTIWPVRKYNQY

>member
-72 AARMFDSTNHGG
+72 AARMFDATNHGG

-108 VSSSDSRP
+108 VASSDSRP

-136 EPQASPSSTSH
+136 EPQDLPSSTSH

-158 VDSNTVYPGLSTD
+158 VDSNTVYLGLSTD

-235 EGASLA
+235 EGASLT

-344 LVTSKP
+344 FVTSKP

-447 EANVTELVAKQQ
+447 EADVTELVAKQQ

-471 STHGSKGLKIL
+471 STYGSKGLKIL

-490 DELDH
+490 DALDH

-614 AVTRELDNA
+614 AVTRELDNT

-647 HGTGRDAIWLREL
+647 HGTGRDAIWVREL

-736 QLIKELS
+736 QLVKELS

-749 DKNTIWPVRKYSQY
+749 DKHTIWPVRKYNQY

-946 KGLLLLISSSYL
+946 KELLLLISSSYL

-1022 KSNAKWSKEKELL
+1022 KSNAKWSKEKELS

-1102 ILNNAIFIQKSGKW
+1102 ILNNATFIQKSGKW

>member
-108 VSSSDSRP
+108 VASSDSRP

-124 APPTKQSNSLSN
+124 APPTKQSNPLSN
-136 EPQASPSSTSH
+136 EPQDLPSSASH
-147 TPANG
+147 TSANG

-235 EGASLA
+235 EGASLT

-355 EWLGNAQGDV
+355 EWLENAQGDV

-447 EANVTELVAKQQ
+447 EADVTELVAKQQ

-471 STHGSKGLKIL
+471 STHGSKELKIL

-546 VVDPMRYGIDLY
+546 VVDPMRYGIDIY

-599 ILSFAPYGGSESLSF
+599 ILSFAPHGGSESLSF

-623 ESINLVPHYTNIV
+623 ESINLVPHYNNIV
-636 GAFDKLKDLMQ
+636 GAFDKLKDLMK
-647 HGTGRDAIWLREL
+647 HGTGRDAIWVREL

-736 QLIKELS
+736 QLVKELS

-749 DKNTIWPVRKYSQY
+749 DKHTIWPVRKYNQY

-1042 KPIVEIKEQASVFP
+1042 KPIVEIKEQASMFP

-1152 SGKGEGQCSVSF
+1152 LGKGEGQCSVSF

>member
-1 MSKPAATIGHNHL
+1 M
-14 CPKKTGKIPHVGGP
+14 
-28 ITTGS
+28 
-33 SNVMINGVP
+33 
-42 AARKGDSMVCV
+42 
-53 GPPDSIKQGSSS
+53 
-65 VFINGKP
+65 
-72 AARMFDSTNHGG
+72 
-84 VIIGGSPN
+84 
-92 VFIGDAGCYP
+92 
-102 DSQDSA
+102 
-108 VSSSDSRP
+108 
-116 QSNEDKQV
+116 
-124 APPTKQSNSLSN
+124 
-136 EPQASPSSTSH
+136 
-147 TPANG
+147 
-152 SSTSSA
+152 
-158 VDSNTVYPGLSTD
+158 
-171 QNREPKTF
+171 
-179 SIVPIRYAIDMERQ
+179 
-193 TPESVLGRGPL
+193 
-204 SISTPYVLRQLR
+204 LRQLR

-223 DDLTQEI
+223 DDRTQEI

-235 EGASLA
+235 EGASLT
-241 GDANIYLEGTT
+241 GGANIYLEGTT

-299 LEHVSDMNTCPHDFI
+299 LEHVSDMDTCPHDFI

-321 EPPKVDSG
+321 EPAKVDSG

-447 EANVTELVAKQQ
+447 EADVTELVAKQQ

-471 STHGSKGLKIL
+471 STYGSKGLKIL

-614 AVTRELDNA
+614 AVTRELDNT

-647 HGTGRDAIWLREL
+647 YGTGRDAIWLREL

-675 KGELSDYLNHL
+675 KGALSDYLNHL
-686 LLYIYPDRLSSPP
+686 LLYIYPDRLSTPP

-749 DKNTIWPVRKYSQY
+749 DKHTIWPVRKYSQY

-841 DTGKGSDVH
+841 DTGKGSDLH

-871 TKNLVGSYLSKSIS
+871 TKNLVGSYLHKSIP
-885 DMKTKTVMEIA
+885 DMKKMNLKFILRERSVNF
-896 SAKSIKIRGI
+896 KGI
-906 SANRIFVSALVTGAM
+906 NANRIFVSALVTGSV
-921 FGAIA
+921 FGAMA
-926 SAWEIYKNN
+926 SVWEVFKNY
-935 RLFLQSNNIYE
+935 RLFKQSNNIYE
-946 KGLLLLISSSYL
+946 KGLLLLLMFS
-958 AQFGVYMAVYIRA
+958 FGTQSGIYTTVFIRA
-971 SILNI
+971 FILKK
-976 AVGNLLLPWMVTVG
+976 AVGNLLLSWMVTVG
-990 GWVAIS
+990 GWVAMI
-996 TVFIQIL
+996 TVFLSIL
-1003 YEISKKNEI
+1003 YEFSKKNEL

-1022 KSNAKWSKEKELL
+1022 NNNANWSKEKELL
-1035 EYKKIAL
+1035 EYEKIAL
-1042 KPIVEIKEQASVFP
+1042 KPRVEIKEQTGVYP
-1056 YGMEKTTPS
+1056 YGMEKTMPS

-1071 ASTTKMA
+1071 ASTSKMS
-1078 VNSPLCRYVCRF
+1078 VNRSLCRYVCRF
-1090 YVPDP
+1090 YVPDS
-1095 EQGIVLT
+1095 EQGFVLT
-1102 ILNNAIFIQKSGKW
+1102 ILNQATINPTSGKW
-1116 EQEEGQYFYEIAMES
+1116 EQEEGQYFYEMAMES
-1131 RTGLRVNVTY
+1131 RTGIRVNVTY

-1164 NDGREVNGDTYQII
+1164 NDGREVIGEAYQII

>member
-72 AARMFDSTNHGG
+72 AARMFDATNHGG

-108 VSSSDSRP
+108 VASSDSRP

-235 EGASLA
+235 EGASLT

-447 EANVTELVAKQQ
+447 EADVTELVAKQQ

-471 STHGSKGLKIL
+471 STHGSKELKIL

-546 VVDPMRYGIDLY
+546 VVDPMRYGIDIY

>member
-102 DSQDSA
+102 DPQDSA
-108 VSSSDSRP
+108 VASSDSRL

-124 APPTKQSNSLSN
+124 APPTKQSNPLSS
-136 EPQASPSSTSH
+136 EPQDLPSSASH
-147 TPANG
+147 TSANG

-158 VDSNTVYPGLSTD
+158 VDSNAVYPGQSTD

-235 EGASLA
+235 EGASLT

-299 LEHVSDMNTCPHDFI
+299 LEHVSDMDTCPHDFI

-321 EPPKVDSG
+321 EPAKVDSG
-329 DEVESNPTADAIMSQ
+329 DEAESNPTAEAIMSK
-344 LVTSKP
+344 LVTTKK
-350 TFSAG
+350 TFAAG
-355 EWLGNAQGDV
+355 DWLRNAQGEV
-365 TLVVALDDVLSDV
+365 KLVVALDDVLSDV
-378 LDLTIPLNVPIIEN
+378 LDLTIPLNLPIMDN

-447 EANVTELVAKQQ
+447 EADVTELVAKQQ

-471 STHGSKGLKIL
+471 STHGSKGLRIL

-546 VVDPMRYGIDLY
+546 VVDPMRYGIDIY

-614 AVTRELDNA
+614 AVTRELDNT

-647 HGTGRDAIWLREL
+647 YGTGRDAIWLREL
-660 TEEARAVLD
+660 TEEARVVLD

-675 KGELSDYLNHL
+675 KGALSDYLNHL
-686 LLYIYPDRLSSPP
+686 LLYIYPDRISTPP

-749 DKNTIWPVRKYSQY
+749 DKHTIWPVRKYSQY

-841 DTGKGSDVH
+841 DTGKGSDLH

-871 TKNLVGSYLSKSIS
+871 TKNLVGSYLHKSIP
-885 DMKTKTVMEIA
+885 DMKKMNLKFILRERSVNF
-896 SAKSIKIRGI
+896 KGI
-906 SANRIFVSALVTGAM
+906 NANRIFVSALVTGSV
-921 FGAIA
+921 FGAMA
-926 SAWEIYKNN
+926 SVWEVFKNY
-935 RLFLQSNNIYE
+935 RLFKQSNNIYE
-946 KGLLLLISSSYL
+946 KGLLLLLMFS
-958 AQFGVYMAVYIRA
+958 FGTQSGIYTTVFIRA
-971 SILNI
+971 FILKK
-976 AVGNLLLPWMVTVG
+976 AVGNLLLSWMVTVG
-990 GWVAIS
+990 GWVAMI
-996 TVFIQIL
+996 TVFLSIL
-1003 YEISKKNEI
+1003 YEFSKKNEL

-1022 KSNAKWSKEKELL
+1022 NNNANWSKEKELL
-1035 EYKKIAL
+1035 EYEKIAL
-1042 KPIVEIKEQASVFP
+1042 KPRVEIKEQTGVYP
-1056 YGMEKTTPS
+1056 YGMEKTMPS

-1071 ASTTKMA
+1071 ASTSKMS
-1078 VNSPLCRYVCRF
+1078 VNRSLCRYVCRF
-1090 YVPDP
+1090 YVPDS
-1095 EQGIVLT
+1095 EQGFVLT
-1102 ILNNAIFIQKSGKW
+1102 ILNQATINPTSGKW
-1116 EQEEGQYFYEIAMES
+1116 EQEEGQYFYEMAMES
-1131 RTGLRVNVTY
+1131 RTGIRVNVTY

-1164 NDGREVNGDTYQII
+1164 NDGREVIGEAYQII